1 MHITLETDYAIR
13 IVRCLCRNRVRMD
26 AKKISAEA
34 NVTLRF
40 SLKILGKL
48 VGGGVVKSFK
58 GTQGGYE
65 LAREPEQITMLEV
78 LTAVEG
84 PFAFSRCLEEGYEC
98 TSGEG
103 GCCKVHRL
111 FGEVTDLVKERLSK
125 ATFDQ
130 FI

>member
-1 MHITLETDYAIR
+1 MHITLEADYAIR

-26 AKKISAEA
+26 AKKISSEA

-48 VGGGVVKSFK
+48 VAGGVVKSFK

-65 LAREPEQITMLEV
+65 LAREPEQISLKDV
-78 LTAVEG
+78 LAAVEG
-84 PFAFSRCLEEGYEC
+84 PYQFSRCLSNDYAC
-98 TSGEG
+98 TSGEDAD
-103 GCCKVHRL
+103 CKAHKI
-111 FGEVTDLVKERLSK
+111 FCEITNMEQQRLSE

-130 FI
+130 LV